1 MLIEFNDMAADVDTN
16 KKFNPIVTELFIGN
30 GKLNIF
36 LVFSTQS
43 YFVVPE
49 NIRLT
54 Y

>member
-1 MLIEFNDMAADVDTN
+1 MLIEFDDITADVHTN
-16 KKFNPIVTELFIGN
+16 KKFNPVVTELFIGN
-30 GKLNIF
+30 RKLNIF
-36 LVFSTQS
+36 LVFITQS